1 MIDRTEFD
9 LRLAAH
15 AATTTR
21 ADRGAWRQPGP
32 GRHPVRAALAA
43 ALLALAAQLDN
54 AALLAR
60 RADQARI
67 ASPRA

>member
-15 AATTTR
+15 TATTTR
-21 ADRGAWRQPGP
+21 ADRGAWRQQGL
-32 GRHPVRAALAA
+32 GRHPVRAALAV
-43 ALLALAAQLDN
+43 ALLALAARLDD

-60 RADQARI
+60 RADQALIGSLRG
-67 ASPRA
+67 